1 MDIGFIGLGNM
12 GKPMALNLLNSG
24 HRLRVWNRSPAPAQ
38 ELGARGAIVAS
49 SPGEAFQGGA
59 VISILSDDETVR
71 HIIVEQALAAA
82 AKPAVHVNMATI
94 SIACAREL
102 TRLHAQKGIGY
113 IAAPVLGRPEVA
125 AAGKLE
131 IMAAGAA
138 EMLDRLAPLFA
149 AIGQRVWRFGD
160 EPSRANAV
168 KIAINFTLACAI
180 EAMAE
185 GAALVQAHGIE
196 RGGFLDLLTSSIFN
210 TPVYK
215 GYAGLIA
222 ERQYEPPKFKLT
234 LGFKDVSLALQA
246 GEDGKVPLPF
256 GSILRDNF
264 IDAIAHGYGG
274 KDWSAV
280 AEVAVRRASLSPS
293 LSGISSQA

>member
-38 ELGARGAIVAS
+38 ELRARGATVAA
-49 SPGEAFQGGA
+49 SPSEAFQGDA
-59 VISILSDDETVR
+59 VISILSDDETV
-71 HIIVEQALAAA
+71 HDIIVERALADAFVG
-82 AKPAVHVNMATI
+82 AKPPVHINMAII
-94 SIACAREL
+94 SVNCAREL
-102 TRLHAQKGIGY
+102 TTLHAQKGIGY

-131 IMAAGAA
+131 ILAAG
-138 EMLDRLAPLFA
+138 EGGMLDRVEPLLA

-160 EPSRANAV
+160 EPSRVNAV
-168 KIAINFTLACAI
+168 KIAINFALACAI

-196 RGGFLDLLTSSIFN
+196 RGSFLDMLTSTIFN

-215 GYAGLIA
+215 GYAALIA

-234 LGFKDVSLALQA
+234 LGFKDVSLALEA
-246 GEDGKVPLPF
+246 GENGKVPLPF
-256 GSILRDNF
+256 GSVLRENF
-264 IDAIAHGYGG
+264 IDAIAHGYGS

-280 AEVAVRRASLSPS
+280 AEVAVRRAGLSP
-293 LSGISSQA
+293 ISSTK

>member
-1 MDIGFIGLGNM
+1 MEIGFIGLGNM

-38 ELGARGAIVAS
+38 ELRARGAAVAA
-49 SPGEAFQGGA
+49 SPSEAFQGDA
-59 VISILSDDETVR
+59 VISILSDDETV
-71 HIIVEQALAAA
+71 HDIIVEQALAAA
-82 AKPAVHVNMATI
+82 AKPTVHINMATI
-94 SIACAREL
+94 SVNCAREL

-113 IAAPVLGRPEVA
+113 VAAPVLGRPEVA

-131 IMAAGAA
+131 ILAAG
-138 EMLDRLAPLFA
+138 EGGMLDRLKPLFA

-168 KIAINFTLACAI
+168 KIAVNFALACAI

-196 RGGFLDLLTSSIFN
+196 RGGFLDMLTSTIFN

-234 LGFKDVSLALQA
+234 LGFKDVSLALKA
-246 GEDGKVPLPF
+246 GENGKVPLPF
-256 GSILRDNF
+256 GSVLRDNF
-264 IDAIAHGYGG
+264 IDAIAHGYGS

-280 AEVAVRRASLSPS
+280 AEVAVRRAGLSPT
-293 LSGISSQA
+293 SSS